1 MKSMGDDLKIG
12 DVVEEPNSRNPEGP
26 PLRYLVTG
34 LEFDEEGRPIFEV
47 EEIDPKDSS
56 PRSLLWAVVSAVV
69 TGLVTY
75 LLIK

>member
-12 DVVEEPNSRNPEGP
+12 DVVEEPNARHPDKP
-26 PLRYLVTG
+26 PLRYVVTG
-34 LEFDEEGRPIFEV
+34 LEFDEGGRPIFEV
-47 EEIDPKDSS
+47 EEIDPVDNS

-75 LLIK
+75 LLI